1 MLLLILDIDGTLTDT
16 VSIHH
21 AFFLAALSEFDIS
34 NIDTNWGGYTHH
46 TDSWI
51 LAEIFK
57 RAFDRS
63 PSLHEVKTVEDV
75 MATCFEGLIETTS
88 IQEIVGA
95 KAFIR
100 AVQAS
105 SQIAYAFATG
115 SFRAPAK
122 RKLESLNIS
131 YPSELL
137 VTASE
142 FDTREEIVRQAIAR
156 AGKYWG
162 TMDFDRV
169 LSIGD
174 GYWDLLTARKLDL
187 EFIGIA
193 RDERAD
199 VLRDAGAD
207 KVYPDFTANG
217 IKRECFG
224 TM

>member
-75 MATCFEGLIETTS
+75 MAACFEGLIETTS

-122 RKLESLNIS
+122 RKRGRVNTGVRWTSIVRYRLGMDTGTCLRHVSSISNSLESRGM
-131 YPSELL
+131 
-137 VTASE
+137 
-142 FDTREEIVRQAIAR
+142 REP
-156 AGKYWG
+156 
-162 TMDFDRV
+162 M
-169 LSIGD
+169 
-174 GYWDLLTARKLDL
+174 
-187 EFIGIA
+187 
-193 RDERAD
+193 
-199 VLRDAGAD
+199 
-207 KVYPDFTANG
+207 
-217 IKRECFG
+217 CFG
-224 TM
+224 MPVLIRFTRISQQTG